1 MYGGVIFSPS
11 NEFIILDSMGLL
23 IGPSCRVVNGIP
35 ILKLHLKMFMNGN
48 RIIFIIQL
56 NLYKVEISL
65 LQ

>member
-1 MYGGVIFSPS
+1 
-11 NEFIILDSMGLL
+11 
-23 IGPSCRVVNGIP
+23 
-35 ILKLHLKMFMNGN
+35 LKLHLKMFMNGN